1 MTSAVK
7 GRRVFRDRVECA
19 PEPAAPHPGGVRESR
34 GPGHQEA
41 GGRERGG
48 LPTAMPDVA
57 GFRAKLATIVPSTNT
72 IVEGDFNHLFRIP
85 GVTFHT
91 GRMYIE
97 RPALDSNDA
106 FAELLGQVDH
116 AFEIAVRDVMTCE
129 PDYLVMGMSAPTFW
143 GGRDGNA
150 AFIERARRLTGLE
163 VTTGA
168 EACADALTAL
178 GARRIAV
185 LTPYQPIMREQIVR
199 FFEESGFPVT
209 RYVDLKYPSAT
220 AIAAVTPD
228 ELRGVIRDLDGPDVE
243 AIVQV
248 GTNLSMVEL
257 AAEAEGWLGKPV
269 IAINTAIIWHA
280 YRANGFEDRIY
291 GCGALLRDH

>member
-1 MTSAVK
+1 
-7 GRRVFRDRVECA
+7 
-19 PEPAAPHPGGVRESR
+19 
-34 GPGHQEA
+34 
-41 GGRERGG
+41 
-48 LPTAMPDVA
+48 MPDVA
-57 GFRAKLATIVPSTNT
+57 AFRAKLATIVPSTNT
-72 IVEGDFNHLFRIP
+72 IVEADFNHLFRIP

-91 GRMYIE
+91 GRMYIP

-106 FAELLGQVDH
+106 FTALLEQVDQ

-150 AFIERARRLTGLE
+150 AFLERARRLCGLE

-168 EACADALTAL
+168 EACSTALETL

-199 FFEESGFPVT
+199 YFEESGFPVS

-220 AIAAVTPD
+220 AIAEVTAD
-228 ELRGVIRDLDGPDVE
+228 ELRKELRDLDGPDVD

-248 GTNLSMVEL
+248 GTNLSMVGL
-257 AAEAEGWLGKPV
+257 AAEAESWLGKPV

-280 YRANGFEDRIY
+280 YRANGFDDRIY
-291 GCGALLRDH
+291 GCGALLSDH

>member
-1 MTSAVK
+1 
-7 GRRVFRDRVECA
+7 
-19 PEPAAPHPGGVRESR
+19 
-34 GPGHQEA
+34 
-41 GGRERGG
+41 
-48 LPTAMPDVA
+48 MPDIA

-72 IVEGDFNHLFRIP
+72 IVEADFNHLFRIP

-97 RPALDSNDA
+97 SPSLDSNEA
-106 FAELLGQVDH
+106 FAALLQQVDR
-116 AFEIAVRDVMTCE
+116 AFETAVRDVLTCE

-143 GGRDGNA
+143 GGREGNA
-150 AFIERARRLTGLE
+150 AFLERARRLCGLG

-168 EACADALTAL
+168 EACSAALEAY
-178 GARRIAV
+178 GVGRIAV

-199 FFEESGFPVT
+199 YFEESDFPVT
-209 RYVDLKYPSAT
+209 RYVDLACASAT

-228 ELRGVIRDLDGPDVE
+228 RLRGVLRDLDGPDVD

-248 GTNLSMVEL
+248 GTNLSMVRL

-269 IAINTAIIWHA
+269 IAINAAIMWHA
-280 YRANGFEDRIY
+280 YRANGFDDRID
-291 GCGALLRDH
+291 GCGSLLSDH

>member
-1 MTSAVK
+1 
-7 GRRVFRDRVECA
+7 
-19 PEPAAPHPGGVRESR
+19 
-34 GPGHQEA
+34 
-41 GGRERGG
+41 
-48 LPTAMPDVA
+48 MPDIA
-57 GFRAKLATIVPSTNT
+57 GFRAKLATVVPSTNT
-72 IVEGDFNHLFRIP
+72 IVEADFSHLFRIP

-97 RPALDSNDA
+97 SPALDSNNA
-106 FAELLGQVDH
+106 FAALLEQVDG
-116 AFEIAVRDVMTCE
+116 AFETAVRDVMTCE

-143 GGRDGNA
+143 GGREGNA
-150 AFIERARRLTGLE
+150 TFRERARHLCGLG

-168 EACADALTAL
+168 EACSAALEAL

-199 FFEESGFPVT
+199 YFEESGFPVMH
-209 RYVDLKYPSAT
+209 YVDLACPSAT

-228 ELRGVIRDLDGPDVE
+228 RLRQVLRELDGPDVD

-248 GTNLSMVEL
+248 GTNLSMVRL

-280 YRANGFEDRIY
+280 YRANGFVDRIY
-291 GCGALLRDH
+291 GCGSLLSDH

>member
-1 MTSAVK
+1 
-7 GRRVFRDRVECA
+7 
-19 PEPAAPHPGGVRESR
+19 
-34 GPGHQEA
+34 
-41 GGRERGG
+41 
-48 LPTAMPDVA
+48 MPDVA

-72 IVEGDFNHLFRIP
+72 IVEADFNHLFRIP

-106 FAELLGQVDH
+106 FAELLGQVDR
-116 AFEIAVRDVMTCE
+116 AFETAVRDVMTCE

-143 GGRDGNA
+143 GGREGNA
-150 AFIERARRLTGLE
+150 AFHERARRLCGLE

-168 EACADALTAL
+168 EACGAALAAL
-178 GARRIAV
+178 GGRRIAV

-199 FFEESGFPVT
+199 YFEESGFPVT
-209 RYVDLKYPSAT
+209 RYVDLGCPSAT
-220 AIAAVTPD
+220 AIAAVTPH
-228 ELRGVIRDLDGPDVE
+228 ELRAVLRGLDGPDVD

-248 GTNLSMVEL
+248 GTNLSMVGL

-269 IAINTAIIWHA
+269 IAINAAIVWHA
-280 YRANGFEDRIY
+280 YRALGIADRIY